1 MKKFSD
7 YLENVNEDV
16 QFSDISSA
24 SPIVTNKLTKQQMK
38 DFLIAFEKSLKT
50 LQFLSERGDGL
61 SSKVLADFN
70 QIDNILKKSEL
81 KRWVR

>member
-7 YLENVNEDV
+7 YLKNVNEDV
-16 QFSDISSA
+16 QFSNISSA

-38 DFLIAFEKSLKT
+38 DFLIAFEKSLET
-50 LQFLSERGDGL
+50 LQFLSGRGDGL

-70 QIDNILKKSEL
+70 QINNILNKSEL
-81 KRWVR
+81 KRWVK